1 MLHFLIVI
9 LLLAVPQQ
17 NDVVI
22 EADRQEKEQNIS
34 RAMGNVIVTYQDMR
48 IEADEAT
55 YDETTKV
62 ITAGERVLFRRG
74 PEHLEADSITINL
87 ATKEGTLTHVTGEL
101 GPGFF
106 VAAAQADRK
115 EDGHYELKNATITTC
130 DGESPG
136 WTLAL
141 ARAFV
146 SPNKHVSAKNS
157 IFRLESVPLFY
168 LPYVMVPATNR
179 ERATGFLIP
188 TTSTSTTKGRS
199 IRESFYYAINRSA
212 DATFTGEYFTQR
224 GPAGTIDFK
233 AVPRADSRIELT
245 TFFVRDRKNQGGQS
259 LRILTYGGLPQNFRG
274 VADMNLVS
282 SFVFR
287 QVFEEGF
294 NVISSPIEH
303 SLAFVTRNR
312 PDSSIN
318 VLYSRTGIFFTDQP
332 TVVLRKFPTLEAS
345 IPDRQLGNIPV
356 YFNLGTGLSGVARR
370 DASIN
375 TPTLVERF
383 DLHPT
388 VEIPVLRSDAFEWNN
403 QFGVRETMYTHSR
416 EPKVIADALNRF
428 SVDYSTG
435 FVGPRLERDFSSFRH
450 VIEPS
455 VEYHYLT
462 GANRYRQTIVV
473 DDVDL
478 ITNTNEVEYALT
490 NRFFTSREIF
500 SWRLAQ
506 KYFFDPTFGGAIT
519 PGARNVFAPLL
530 DLTGFAFADGKR
542 RTSPLVSTMRMS
554 TSPNTSTDL
563 QVDYDTQTHLFRSA
577 GIIGGFNR
585 GLTSGSIS
593 YFFVHSSPI
602 QIPNNQLRGLL
613 TFGNEL
619 KPGMSAAFSFSY
631 DVQRSLFQSS
641 VAQVGYNTDCYGLSF
656 EFSQFDVGARKESR
670 FRFAF
675 SLKNIGSYGTLRPR
689 ERLF

>member
-1 MLHFLIVI
+1 MLQLIIAI
-9 LLLAVPQQ
+9 LLFTAPQQ

-22 EADRQEKEQNIS
+22 EADRQEKDQNIS
-34 RAMGNVIVTYQDMR
+34 RATGNVIVTYQDMR
-48 IEADEAT
+48 IEADTVT
-55 YDETTKV
+55 YDDTTKV
-62 ITAGERVLFRRG
+62 INAGEHIRFTRG
-74 PEHLEADSITINL
+74 PEHLEADKITINL
-87 ATKEGTLTHVTGEL
+87 ATKEGTLTHVSGEL

-106 VAAAQADRK
+106 VAASEADRK
-115 EDGHYELKNATITTC
+115 EDGHYELRNATITTC
-130 DGESPG
+130 DGPTPG

-141 ARAFV
+141 ARAVV
-146 SPNKHVSAKNS
+146 SPNKQVSAKNS

-179 ERATGFLIP
+179 ARASGLLIP

-199 IRESFYYAINRSA
+199 VRESFYYAINRSA
-212 DATFTGEYFTQR
+212 DATFTGEYFTER
-224 GPAGTIDFK
+224 GPAGTVDFR

-245 TFFVRDRKNQGGQS
+245 SFFVRDRKDQGGQS
-259 LRILTYGGLPQNFRG
+259 LRILSYGGLPQNFRG

-294 NVISSPIEH
+294 NIISSPIEH
-303 SLAFVTRNR
+303 SLAFMTRNQ

-318 VLYSRTGIFFTDQP
+318 LLYSRTGIFFTDQP
-332 TVVLRKFPTLEAS
+332 TVVLRKFPSLEAS
-345 IPDRQLGNIPV
+345 IPDRQLARFPV
-356 YFNLGTGLSGVARR
+356 YFNLGAGLSGVSRR
-370 DASIN
+370 DASI
-375 TPTLVERF
+375 TTLGYGERF

-388 VEIPVLRSDAFEWNN
+388 IEVPVLRSDAFEWNH
-403 QFGVRETMYTHSR
+403 QFGVRETMYTHSLQ
-416 EPKVIADALNRF
+416 PTLVSNALNRF
-428 SVDYSTG
+428 SVDYETG
-435 FVGPRLERDFSSFRH
+435 FVGPRIERDFSSFRH

-455 VEYHYLT
+455 IEYHYLT

-506 KYFFDPTFGGAIT
+506 QYFFDPTFGGAII
-519 PGARNVFAPLL
+519 PGTRNVFAPLL
-530 DLTGFAFADGKR
+530 ELTGFAFADGKR
-542 RTSPLVSTMRMS
+542 RTSPLVSTMRIS
-554 TSPNTSTDL
+554 TSPNTSTDV
-563 QVDYDTQTHLFRSA
+563 QVDYDTQTHLFQSA
-577 GIIGGFNR
+577 GIIGGVNH
-585 GLTSGSIS
+585 GQTSGSVS

-602 QIPNNQLRGLL
+602 QVPSNQLRGLV

>member
-1 MLHFLIVI
+1 MVHFVLVI
-9 LLLAVPQQ
+9 LFLVTPQQ

-22 EADRQEKEQNIS
+22 EADRQEKELNIS
-34 RAMGNVIVTYQDMR
+34 RATGNVVVTYQDMR
-48 IEADEAT
+48 IEADEVT

-62 ITAGERVLFRRG
+62 VTAGEHIRFTRG
-74 PEHLEADSITINL
+74 GEQLEADSIRINL
-87 ATKEGTLTHVTGEL
+87 ETKEGTLTHVTGEL

-106 VAAAQADRK
+106 VAATEADRK
-115 EDGHYELKNATITTC
+115 QDGHYELKNATITTC

-136 WTLAL
+136 WTLGL
-141 ARAFV
+141 ARAV
-146 SPNKHVSAKNS
+146 VNPDKHVTARNS
-157 IFRLESVPLFY
+157 IFRLENVPLFY
-168 LPYVMVPATNR
+168 LPYVMVPAANR
-179 ERATGFLIP
+179 SRATGFLIP

-199 IRESFYYAINRSA
+199 IRESFYYAINRSS
-212 DATFTGEYFTQR
+212 DATFTGEYFTGR
-224 GPAGTIDFK
+224 GPAGTVDFN

-245 TFFVRDRKNQGGQS
+245 TFFVRDRKDQGGQS

-294 NVISSPIEH
+294 NIISSPIEH
-303 SLAFVTRNR
+303 SLAFATRNR
-312 PDSSIN
+312 PESSIN

-332 TVVLRKFPTLEAS
+332 NVVLRKFPTLETA
-345 IPDRQLGNIPV
+345 IPDRQLARVPI
-356 YFNLGTGLSGVARR
+356 YFRLRSGLSGIARR
-370 DASIN
+370 DASIT
-375 TPTLVERF
+375 TPTFVERF
-383 DLHPT
+383 DLQPT
-388 VEIPVLRSDAFEWNN
+388 IEAPILRSAAFEWNH

-416 EPKVIADALNRF
+416 EPNVIADALNRF
-428 SVDYSTG
+428 TIDYSTG

-455 VEYHYLT
+455 IEYHYLT
-462 GANRYRQTIVV
+462 GADRYRQTIVV

-506 KYFFDPTFGGAIT
+506 KYFFDPTFGGAII
-519 PGARNVFAPLL
+519 PGSRNVFAPLL
-530 DLTGFAFADGKR
+530 DITGFAFADGER
-542 RTSPLVSTMRMS
+542 RTSPLVSTMRFS
-554 TSPNTSTDL
+554 TSPNTSTDV
-563 QVDYDTQTHLFRSA
+563 QVDYDTESHLFRSA
-577 GIIGGFNR
+577 GIIGGLNR
-585 GLTSGSIS
+585 GQTSGSVS
-593 YFFVHSSPI
+593 YFFVRRSPI
-602 QIPNNQLRGLL
+602 QIPNNQLRGLVS
-613 TFGNEL
+613 FGNEL
-619 KPGMSAAFSFSY
+619 KRGMSAAFSFSY

>member
-1 MLHFLIVI
+1 MLQLFIAIFL
-9 LLLAVPQQ
+9 LTVPQQ

-34 RAMGNVIVTYQDMR
+34 RATGRVVVTYQDIR
-48 IEADEAT
+48 IEADTVT
-55 YDETTKV
+55 YDEITKI
-62 ITAGERVLFRRG
+62 ITAGEHIQFTRG
-74 PEHLEADSITINL
+74 AEHLEADNITINL
-87 ATKEGTLTHVTGEL
+87 ATKEGTLTRVNGEL

-106 VAAAQADRK
+106 VAAAVADRK

-130 DGESPG
+130 DGARPG

-141 ARAFV
+141 ARAVV

-157 IFRLESVPLFY
+157 VFRLENVPLFY

-179 ERATGFLIP
+179 SRASGFLIP
-188 TTSTSTTKGRS
+188 TSSTSTTKGRS
-199 IRESFYYAINRSA
+199 IRESFYYAINRSS
-212 DATFTGEYFTQR
+212 DATFTGEYFTER
-224 GPAGTIDFK
+224 GPAGTIDFN

-245 TFFVRDRKNQGGQS
+245 SFFVRDRKNQGGQS

-294 NVISSPIEH
+294 NIISSPIEH
-303 SLAFVTRNR
+303 SLAFMTRNR

-318 VLYSRTGIFFTDQP
+318 MLYSRTGIFFTDQP
-332 TVVLRKFPTLEAS
+332 TVALRKFPTLEAA
-345 IPDRQLGNIPV
+345 IPNRQLGRVPI
-356 YFNLGTGLSGVARR
+356 YFSLGSGLSGIARR
-370 DASIN
+370 DASVT
-375 TPTLVERF
+375 TPSFVERF
-383 DLHPT
+383 DLQP
-388 VEIPVLRSDAFEWNN
+388 VIEVPVLRSAAFEWNN
-403 QFGVRETMYTHSR
+403 RFGVRETMYTHSR
-416 EPKVIADALNRF
+416 EPNVVGDSLNRF
-428 SVDYSTG
+428 TIDYATG
-435 FVGPRLERDFSSFRH
+435 FVGPRMERDFQTVRH

-455 VEYHYLT
+455 IEYHYVK
-462 GANRYRQTIVV
+462 GADRFRNTIVV
-473 DDVDL
+473 DEVDL
-478 ITNTNEVEYALT
+478 ITNTNEIEYALT

-500 SWRLAQ
+500 SWRVAQ
-506 KYFFDPTFGGAIT
+506 KYFFDPTFGGAIV
-519 PGARNVFAPLL
+519 PGTRNVFAPLL
-530 DLTGFAFADGKR
+530 DLTGFAFADGER
-542 RTSPLVSTMRMS
+542 RTTPLVSTMRIS
-554 TSPNTSTDL
+554 TSPNTSTDI
-563 QVDYDTQTHLFRSA
+563 QVDYDTKSHLFRSA
-577 GIIGGFNR
+577 GIIGGVNR
-585 GLTSGSIS
+585 GQTSGSIS
-593 YFFVHSSPI
+593 YFFVRRSPI
-602 QIPNNQLRGLL
+602 QVPNNQLRGLIS
-613 TFGNEL
+613 FGNEL
-619 KPGMSAAFSFSY
+619 KPGLSAAFSLSY